1 MAASQLELD
10 TLSKAFAVCKQLLL
24 DIQPKLEGLREIYD
38 SVGGV
43 KATLTQE
50 DMDAIPELSGLAKA
64 QLDDGLFV
72 LTTILVPALENG
84 YPSLAKLAARLL

>member
-1 MAASQLELD
+1 MPASQLELD
-10 TLSKAFAVCKQLLL
+10 TLGKAFAVSKQLLL